1 MTSNSV
7 ISREREEHWQRVWD
21 ALDPYTVPPGPP
33 GPGARPRYLL
43 TMFPYPSGDLHMGHA
58 EVFAIEDAIAR
69 YWRLRGHQVLNPI
82 GWDSFGLPAENAAI
96 RRGEHPATYTE
107 ENIATQAAS
116 IRRYAVSF
124 DFSRRLHTHD
134 PEYYRWTQWLFLQL
148 HARGLAYRGAGWV
161 NWCPQDATV
170 LANEQVVAGRCER
183 CGAEVVRRELT
194 QWLVGITQYADRL
207 LDDMAQLEGHWPD
220 RILTM
225 QWNWI
230 GRSEGVRIRFAADGG
245 AHRDQDAHLEVFT
258 TRPETLA
265 GVTFLAVAPESETA
279 WAWCA
284 PEARDALARYREQV
298 ATRTEIERAAVGQ
311 DKTGVPLGTSVRNP
325 LTGEAVPVWAA
336 DYVLAGYGTGAVMG
350 VPAGDERDAEFA
362 AAMGIPSVPA
372 GMAGSPAEG
381 GPDWPDPAAVIEELE
396 AVGAGEAARSYRL
409 RDWLVSRQ
417 RYWGAP
423 IPMVHCPDCGVV
435 PVPEDQLPVQLPD
448 LRGEELVPQ
457 GTSPLAGATEWLQ
470 VDCPACGGSA
480 QRDTDTMDTFVDSS
494 WYFLRY
500 LSPGRSDVPFEPAD
514 ADGWM
519 PVDAYVGGVE
529 HANLHLLYARFI
541 TKVLHDAGW
550 LTANEP
556 FASLL
561 NQGQV
566 INRGAAMSK
575 SLGNGVELA
584 EQLDT
589 YGVDAV
595 RLAILFSGPPA
606 DDLDWADVHPEAL
619 HRFQARALRL
629 ARDVGM
635 AGAPGASSASAE
647 AGAAGAHGASAEAA
661 AVRRSTHRAMAE
673 ITELMDARRLNVVVA
688 RLMELVS
695 AGRKAIDTGPGAG
708 DPAVRELAEAAAV
721 TMSLFAPYTAEEM
734 WAALG
739 HQPSVAQ
746 ACWPEVDPTLLI
758 ADEVEAVV
766 QVAGKVRA
774 HLRVPAQIGEEELRR
789 RALELEKVRQLL
801 DGGEPRRVVV
811 RAPHLV
817 NVVP

>member
-1 MTSNSV
+1 MTSLTTPPVSH
-7 ISREREEHWQRVWD
+7 EREEHWQRVWD
-21 ALDPYTVPPGPP
+21 ALDPYTVPTGPP
-33 GPGARPRYLL
+33 DPGARPRYLL

-69 YWRLRGHQVLNPI
+69 YWRLQGHQVLNPI

-148 HARGLAYRGAGWV
+148 RARGLAYRGAGWV

-183 CGAEVVRRELT
+183 CGSAVVRRELT

-207 LDDMAQLEGHWPD
+207 LDDMAELEGRWPD

-225 QWNWI
+225 QRNWI
-230 GRSEGVRIRFAADGG
+230 GRSEGVQIRFAGDGG
-245 AHRDQDAHLEVFT
+245 ARPGQGSHLEVFT

-284 PEARDALARYREQV
+284 PEARSALTTYREQV
-298 ATRTEIERAAVGQ
+298 ATRTEIERSAVGQ
-311 DKTGVPLGTSVRNP
+311 EKSGVPLGTSVRHP
-325 LTGEAVPVWAA
+325 LTGELVPVWAA

-350 VPAGDERDAEFA
+350 VPAGDDRDAAFA
-362 AAMGIPSVPA
+362 AAMGLPSVPR
-372 GMAGSPAEG
+372 GMAGPAAG
-381 GPDWPDPAAVIEELE
+381 GEPDWPDPGSVVEQLEE
-396 AVGAGEAARSYRL
+396 AGAGERARSYRL

-423 IPMVHCPDCGVV
+423 IPMVHCRDCGVV
-435 PVPEDQLPVQLPD
+435 PVPEAELPVQLPD
-448 LRGEELVPQ
+448 LRGEELVPE
-457 GTSPLAGATEWLQ
+457 GVSPLAGATEWLQ
-470 VDCPACGGSA
+470 VDCPACGGPA

-500 LSPGRSDVPFEPAD
+500 LSPGRTDVPFDHAD

-550 LTANEP
+550 LAANEP

-575 SLGNGVELA
+575 SLGNGVDLA

-589 YGVDAV
+589 FGVDAV

-606 DDLDWADVHPEAL
+606 DDLDWADVRPEAM

-629 ARDVGM
+629 AQEVG
-635 AGAPGASSASAE
+635 P
-647 AGAAGAHGASAEAA
+647 AGAAGASAEAA
-661 AVRRSTHRAMAE
+661 EVRRTTHRAVAE
-673 ITELMDARRLNVVVA
+673 ITDLMDARRLNVVVA

-695 AGRKAIDTGPGAG
+695 AGRKAIDSGPGAG

-746 ACWPEVDPTLLI
+746 ARWPEVDPALVA
-758 ADEVEAVV
+758 ADQVEAVV
-766 QVAGKVRA
+766 QVNGKVRG
-774 HLRVPAQIGEEELRR
+774 HLQVPADVDAEELRR
-789 RALELEKVRQLL
+789 CALQLEKVQQLL
-801 DGGEPRRVVV
+801 AGGEPRRVIV
-811 RAPHLV
+811 RPPHLV

>member
-1 MTSNSV
+1 MTMTSSTTRPP
-7 ISREREEHWQRVWD
+7 ISRDREAYWQRIWD
-21 ALDPYTVPPGPP
+21 ALDPYTVPTGPP
-33 GPGARPRYLL
+33 DARARPRYLL

-69 YWRLRGHQVLNPI
+69 YWRLQGHQVLNPI

-96 RRGEHPATYTE
+96 SRGEHPATYTE
-107 ENIATQAAS
+107 QNIATQAAS

-134 PEYYRWTQWLFLQL
+134 PDYYRWTQWLFLQL

-170 LANEQVVAGRCER
+170 LANEQVIAGRCER
-183 CGAEVVRRELT
+183 CGAAVVRRELT
-194 QWLVGITQYADRL
+194 QWLVRITEYADRL
-207 LDDMAQLEGHWPD
+207 LDDMAQLEGRWPD
-220 RILTM
+220 RILSM
-225 QWNWI
+225 QRNWI
-230 GRSEGVRIRFAADGG
+230 GRSEGAAIRFAGDGG
-245 AHRDQDAHLEVFT
+245 ARPDQDAHLEVFT

-284 PEARDALARYREQV
+284 PEARDALTTYREQV
-298 ATRTEIERAAVGQ
+298 ATRTEIERSAVGQ
-311 DKTGVPLGTSVRNP
+311 EKTGVPLGTTVWHP
-325 LTGEAVPVWAA
+325 LTGDPVPVWAA

-350 VPAGDERDAEFA
+350 VPAGDERDAAFA
-362 AAMGIPSVPA
+362 AAMDIPASPA
-372 GMAGSPAEG
+372 GAETDPASGAEPG
-381 GPDWPDPAAVIEELE
+381 WPDPGVIVTQLE
-396 AVGAGEAARSYRL
+396 AAGAGGRARSYRL

-423 IPMVHCPDCGVV
+423 IPMVHCPACGVV
-435 PVPEDQLPVQLPD
+435 PVPEEDLPVQLPD
-448 LRGEELVPQ
+448 LRGADLVPE
-457 GTSPLAGATEWLQ
+457 GVSPLAGATEWLQ
-470 VDCPACGGSA
+470 VDCPACGGPA

-500 LSPGRSDVPFEPAD
+500 LSPGRDDVPFDPED
-514 ADGWM
+514 AEAWM

-529 HANLHLLYARFI
+529 HANLHLLYSRFI
-541 TKVLHDAGW
+541 TKVLRDAGW
-550 LTANEP
+550 LAADEP

-575 SLGNGVELA
+575 SLGNGVDLA
-584 EQLDT
+584 EQLDR

-606 DDLDWADVHPEAL
+606 DDLDWADVRPEAM

-629 ARDVGM
+629 ARDVGA
-635 AGAPGASSASAE
+635 AGALEASGASADAVAGGAHGASS
-647 AGAAGAHGASAEAA
+647 ASAEAA
-661 AVRRSTHRAMAE
+661 AVRRGTHRAMAE
-673 ITELMDARRLNVVVA
+673 ITALMEARRLNVVVA

-695 AGRKAIDTGPGAG
+695 AGRKAIDSGPGAG
-708 DPAVRELAEAAAV
+708 DPAVRELAEAVAV

-739 HQPSVAQ
+739 RQPSVAQ
-746 ACWPEVDPTLLI
+746 ARWPEVDPALLV
-758 ADEVEAVV
+758 ADE
-766 QVAGKVRA
+766 
-774 HLRVPAQIGEEELRR
+774 
-789 RALELEKVRQLL
+789 
-801 DGGEPRRVVV
+801 
-811 RAPHLV
+811 
-817 NVVP
+817 

>member
-7 ISREREEHWQRVWD
+7 ISREREERWQRVWD

-33 GPGARPRYLL
+33 DPGVRARYLL

-58 EVFAIEDAIAR
+58 EVFAIEDALAR

-96 RRGEHPATYTE
+96 RRGEHPGTFTE

-124 DFSRRLHTHD
+124 DFSRRVHTHD

-170 LANEQVVAGRCER
+170 LANEQVLAGRCER
-183 CGAEVVRRELT
+183 CGTQVVRRELT
-194 QWLVGITQYADRL
+194 QWLVRITDYADRL
-207 LDDMAQLEGHWPD
+207 LDDMGQLEGQWPD

-225 QWNWI
+225 QRNWI
-230 GRSEGVRIRFAADGG
+230 GRSEGVRIRFAGDG
-245 AHRDQDAHLEVFT
+245 AARLDPSAPLEVFT

-265 GVTFLAVAPESETA
+265 AVTFLAVAPESATA
-279 WAWCA
+279 WEWCA
-284 PEARDALARYREQV
+284 PEAREALTSYREQV
-298 ATRTEIERAAVGQ
+298 ATRTEIERSAVGQ
-311 DKTGVPLGTSVRNP
+311 AKSGVPLGTSVRHP
-325 LTGEAVPVWAA
+325 LTGAAIPVWAA

-350 VPAGDERDAEFA
+350 VPAGDERDAAFA

-372 GMAGSPAEG
+372 GRAGSSADGE
-381 GPDWPDPAAVIEELE
+381 PDWPDAAAVLEELLH
-396 AVGAGEAARSYRL
+396 AGAGEAARSYRL

-423 IPMVHCPDCGVV
+423 IPVVHCPDCGVV
-435 PVPEDQLPVQLPD
+435 PVPEADLPVELPD
-448 LRGEELVPQ
+448 LRGEALVPE
-457 GTSPLAGATEWLQ
+457 GVSPLAGATEWLQ
-470 VDCPACGGSA
+470 VDCPRCGGPA

-500 LSPGRSDVPFEPAD
+500 LTPGRTDVPFDPED

-575 SLGNGVELA
+575 SLGNGVDLA
-584 EQLDT
+584 AQLDA

-606 DDLDWADVHPEAL
+606 DDLDWADVRPEAM

-629 ARDVGM
+629 ARDVGA
-635 AGAPGASSASAE
+635 AGASGASGGSTASAE
-647 AGAAGAHGASAEAA
+647 AVD
-661 AVRRSTHRAMAE
+661 VRRSTHRAIAE

-695 AGRKAIDTGPGAG
+695 AGRRAIDAGPGAG
-708 DPAVRELAEAAAV
+708 EPAVRELAEAAAV

-746 ACWPEVDPTLLI
+746 ACWPEVDPALVT
-758 ADEVEAVV
+758 AERVEAVV
-766 QVAGKVRA
+766 QVAGKVRG
-774 HLRVPAQIGEEELRR
+774 HLQVPAEIGEDDLRR
-789 RALELEKVRQLL
+789 RALELEKVRHLL
-801 DGGEPRRVVV
+801 GGDEPRRVIV